1 MNEIKQWTLGITVS
15 AIVGAIILF
24 ILPEGSTE
32 KLVRTAVS
40 LFLMCAILSP
50 FITNADP
57 MEIFNSIELTETQ
70 FAAQA
75 GNEAAEY
82 LQNEL
87 KGKILDILK
96 ECGINNAD
104 ISISI
109 NIENGN
115 EMKIEK
121 VEIFAEKND
130 ENQFEIAE
138 KNLKNQ
144 LGIETKIEVKK

>member
-24 ILPEGSTE
+24 ISPEGSTE

-50 FITNADP
+50 FVANADP

-70 FAAQA
+70 SAAQA

-104 ISISI
+104 ISI